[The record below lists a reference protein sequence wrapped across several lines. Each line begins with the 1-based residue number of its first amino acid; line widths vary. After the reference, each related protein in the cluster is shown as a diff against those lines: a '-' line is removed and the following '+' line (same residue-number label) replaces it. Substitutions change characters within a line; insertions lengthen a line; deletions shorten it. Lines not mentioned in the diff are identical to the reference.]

1 MVLHGRE
8 DEYQDMMTEQ
18 TVIKAKS
25 RVRKAGS
32 NIPVLTEATHLA
44 RLIVCGA
51 VSCNGYLQQSA

>member
-44 RLIVCGA
+44 RLIV
-51 VSCNGYLQQSA
+51 